1 MPSQLEVPVAGLV
14 AAVIAGMRRA
24 GYAESTIR
32 GALSRLARLEE
43 LCVRE
48 AGGVYSAELGC
59 RFAEDAAAGMLPGG
73 AGPCGR
79 LVWLADRYAE
89 TGVVDLSVRPRR
101 KPEPA
106 AGASRRL
113 LAGWGD
119 WMRDAGWAA
128 QTVRHY
134 SSCARRFL
142 VWLEGRG
149 VPGVDGAGLDCVDGF
164 LRALRETCAATTMG
178 PIKNMLAAFCRFAG
192 RDDLAEG
199 FSQVRAQRK
208 RQPLAVL
215 TDEESRAVADAC
227 QGASLR
233 DAAIVLLAL
242 TTGLRAC
249 DICAL
254 GLDDIDWREGAVC
267 LVQQK
272 TGNPLRLPLP
282 AAAGNAISRYLLEA
296 RPDTPD
302 RHVFIREVAP
312 RIRLGGNSAVRVV
325 MKKVFDRAGVVPERL
340 GTRLTRGS
348 LASKMLAA
356 RVGAPTIAAVLGHA
370 DPASADAYLE
380 TDLERMR
387 GCVLPL
393 PSGAGL

>member
-1 MPSQLEVPVAGLV
+1 MYSPELG
-14 AAVIAGMRRA
+14 RRFA
-24 GYAESTIR
+24 D
-32 GALSRLARLEE
+32 
-43 LCVRE
+43 E
-48 AGGVYSAELGC
+48 AGIGSAG
-59 RFAEDAAAGMLPGG
+59 RG
-73 AGPCGR
+73 AGPCAR
-79 LVWLADRYAE
+79 LVWLADGYAA
-89 TGVVDLSVRPRR
+89 TGVVDLSVRPRP

-113 LAGWGD
+113 LAGWGE

-142 VWLEGRG
+142 VWLEGLG
-149 VPGVDGAGLDCVDGF
+149 VAGIGGAGPDCVDGF

-215 TDEESRAVADAC
+215 TDDEARAVADAC
-227 QGASLR
+227 QEASLR

-254 GLDDIDWREGAVC
+254 GLDDIDWRAGTVC

-282 AAAGNAISRYLLEA
+282 PAAGNAISRYILEA
-296 RPDTPD
+296 RPDTAD
-302 RHVFIREVAP
+302 RHVFVREVAP
-312 RIRLGGNSAVRVV
+312 RVRLGGNSAVRVV

-340 GTRLTRGS
+340 GTRLTRGN

-356 RVGAPTIAAVLGHA
+356 RVGVPMIAAVLGHA
-370 DPASADAYLE
+370 DPASADAYLH
-380 TDLERMR
+380 TDLERLR

-393 PSGAGL
+393 PAGAGL